1 MGQAAAVEHM
11 APAEHQEALVLM
23 GLPAQA
29 GLPEALGQLEAL
41 VQQELTAHLVQAVVR
56 VRMVPLAPPERPPLP
71 LLREVLA
78 QAVWLVHPEPLPL
91 MP

>member
-11 APAEHQEALVLM
+11 APAGHQEALVLM

-41 VQQELTAHLVQAVVR
+41 VQQELTVLQVPAEVREVTGHLG
-56 VRMVPLAPPERPPLP
+56 LLERPPLP